1 MAALGA
7 LEVPAVEEA
16 RVELA
21 VKEEP
26 EETAKR
32 IAARGV
38 QADEVELVA
47 AEGKAEVALVD
58 HRSGFSQTAR

>member
-1 MAALGA
+1 M
-7 LEVPAVEEA
+7 EEA

-32 IAARGV
+32 IAARAV

-47 AEGKAEVALVD
+47 AEARVAVAPVD
-58 HRSGFSQTAR
+58 RRSGFSQTAR

>member
-1 MAALGA
+1 MAALGG

-32 IAARGV
+32 IAARAV

-47 AEGKAEVALVD
+47 AEARVAVAPVD
-58 HRSGFSQTAR
+58 RRSGFSQTAR

>member
-1 MAALGA
+1 
-7 LEVPAVEEA
+7 
-16 RVELA
+16 

-32 IAARGV
+32 IAARAV

-47 AEGKAEVALVD
+47 EEARVAVAQVD
-58 HRSGFSQTAR
+58 RRSGFSQTAR